1 MTLETAFMLPVQDAQ
16 HSFRR
21 LLKAMSE
28 PGVIVA
34 LHQLKRGW
42 QPLNIATTSVL
53 LTLADN
59 DTPVWLSTPLNND
72 IVNQSLRFH
81 TNAPLVSQPEQAT
94 FAVTDE
100 AISSEQL
107 NALSTGTAVAP
118 EAGATLILQVAS
130 LSGGRMLRRRGHCR
144 RTNDRSA
151 AAGVHSARTHRA
163 PASVPARH
171 RPDPDLWRAPA
182 GYSANHSCGGV
193 LMYVAV
199 KGGEKAIDAAHALQ
213 ESRRRGDTDLPELS
227 VAQIEQ
233 QLNLAVDRV
242 MTEGGI
248 ADRELAALALKQA
261 SGDNVEAI
269 FLLRAYRTTLA
280 KLAVSEPL
288 DTTGMRLER
297 RISAVYKDIPG
308 GQLLGPTYDYT
319 HRLLDFTLLANGE
332 APTLTTA
339 DSEQQ
344 PSPHVFSLLARQGLA
359 KFEEDSGAQPDD
371 ITRTPP
377 VYPCSRSSRLQQL
390 MRGDEGY
397 LLALAYSTQRGYGRN
412 HPFAGEIR
420 SGYIDVSIVP
430 EELGFAVNVGE
441 LLMTECEM
449 VNGFID
455 PPGEPPH
462 FTRGYGLVFGMS
474 ERKAMAMALVDRAL
488 QAPEYGEH
496 ATGPAQDEEFVLAHA
511 DNVEAAGFVS
521 HLKLPH
527 YVDFQAELELLKRLQ
542 QEQNHG

>member
-1 MTLETAFMLPVQDAQ
+1 MNLMRFL
-16 HSFRR
+16 RR
-21 LLKAMSE
+21 PISLRQRLILTIGAILLVFELISVFWLWHE
-28 PGVIVA
+28 STEQIQLFEQA
-34 LHQLKRGW
+34 LR
-42 QPLNIATTSVL
+42 
-53 LTLADN
+53 DN
-59 DTPVWLSTPLNND
+59 RNND
-72 IVNQSLRFH
+72 RHIMR
-81 TNAPLVSQPEQAT
+81 EIR
-94 FAVTDE
+94 E
-100 AISSEQL
+100 A
-107 NALSTGTAVAP
+107 
-118 EAGATLILQVAS
+118 VAS
-130 LSGGRMLRRRGHCR
+130 LIVPGVFMVSLTLFICYQAVRRITRPLAELQKELEARTADNLTPIAIHSATLEIEAVVSALNDLVSRLTNTLDNERLFTADVAHELR
-144 RTNDRSA
+144 TPL
-151 AAGVHSARTHRA
+151 AGVRLHLELLAKTH
-163 PASVPARH
+163 H
-171 RPDPDLWRAPA
+171 I
-182 GYSANHSCGGV
+182 
-193 LMYVAV
+193 
-199 KGGEKAIDAAHALQ
+199 EQ
-213 ESRRRGDTDLPELS
+213 ESRRRGNTDLPELS

-455 PPGEPPH
+455 PPDEPPH

-496 ATGPAQDEEFVLAHA
+496 TTGPAQDEEFVLAHA

>member
-1 MTLETAFMLPVQDAQ
+1 
-16 HSFRR
+16 
-21 LLKAMSE
+21 
-28 PGVIVA
+28 
-34 LHQLKRGW
+34 
-42 QPLNIATTSVL
+42 
-53 LTLADN
+53 
-59 DTPVWLSTPLNND
+59 
-72 IVNQSLRFH
+72 
-81 TNAPLVSQPEQAT
+81 
-94 FAVTDE
+94 
-100 AISSEQL
+100 
-107 NALSTGTAVAP
+107 
-118 EAGATLILQVAS
+118 
-130 LSGGRMLRRRGHCR
+130 
-144 RTNDRSA
+144 
-151 AAGVHSARTHRA
+151 
-163 PASVPARH
+163 
-171 RPDPDLWRAPA
+171 
-182 GYSANHSCGGV
+182 
-193 LMYVAV
+193 MYVAV

-213 ESRRRGDTDLPELS
+213 ESRRRGNTDLPELS

-288 DTTGMRLER
+288 DTTEMRLER

-339 DSEQQ
+339 DSAQQ

-441 LLMTECEM
+441 LLITECEM

-455 PPGEPPH
+455 PPDEPPH

-521 HLKLPH
+521 HLKLPTTSISRPNWSYSNVCNRSRTMANLSGYNFAYLDEQTKRMIRRAILKAVAIPGYQVPFGGREMPMPYGWGTGGIQLTASVIGESDVLKVIDQGADDTTNAVSIRNFFKRVTGVNTTERTDDATLIQTRH
-527 YVDFQAELELLKRLQ
+527 RIPETPLTEDQIIIFQVPIPEPLRFIEPRETETRTMHALEEYGVMQVKLYEDIARFGHIATTYAYPVKVNGRYVMDPSPIEIR
-542 QEQNHG
+542 

>member
-1 MTLETAFMLPVQDAQ
+1 
-16 HSFRR
+16 
-21 LLKAMSE
+21 
-28 PGVIVA
+28 
-34 LHQLKRGW
+34 
-42 QPLNIATTSVL
+42 
-53 LTLADN
+53 
-59 DTPVWLSTPLNND
+59 
-72 IVNQSLRFH
+72 
-81 TNAPLVSQPEQAT
+81 
-94 FAVTDE
+94 
-100 AISSEQL
+100 
-107 NALSTGTAVAP
+107 
-118 EAGATLILQVAS
+118 
-130 LSGGRMLRRRGHCR
+130 
-144 RTNDRSA
+144 
-151 AAGVHSARTHRA
+151 
-163 PASVPARH
+163 
-171 RPDPDLWRAPA
+171 
-182 GYSANHSCGGV
+182 
-193 LMYVAV
+193 MYVAV

-269 FLLRAYRTTLA
+269 ILLRAYRTTLA

-474 ERKAMAMALVDRAL
+474 ERKAMAMATGARHYGDIRATAQKWL
-488 QAPEYGEH
+488 EEVEI
-496 ATGPAQDEEFVLAHA
+496 PANRID
-511 DNVEAAGFVS
+511 D
-521 HLKLPH
+521 LPTT
-527 YVDFQAELELLKRLQ
+527 FSGGMQQRLQ
-542 QEQNHG
+542 IARNLVTHPKLVFMDEPTGGLDVSVQARLLDLLRGLVVELNLAVVIVTHDLGVARLLADRLLVMKQGQVVESGLTDRVLDDPHHPYTQLLVSSVLQN

>member
-1 MTLETAFMLPVQDAQ
+1 
-16 HSFRR
+16 
-21 LLKAMSE
+21 
-28 PGVIVA
+28 
-34 LHQLKRGW
+34 
-42 QPLNIATTSVL
+42 
-53 LTLADN
+53 
-59 DTPVWLSTPLNND
+59 
-72 IVNQSLRFH
+72 
-81 TNAPLVSQPEQAT
+81 
-94 FAVTDE
+94 
-100 AISSEQL
+100 
-107 NALSTGTAVAP
+107 
-118 EAGATLILQVAS
+118 
-130 LSGGRMLRRRGHCR
+130 
-144 RTNDRSA
+144 
-151 AAGVHSARTHRA
+151 
-163 PASVPARH
+163 
-171 RPDPDLWRAPA
+171 
-182 GYSANHSCGGV
+182 
-193 LMYVAV
+193 MYVAV

-288 DTTGMRLER
+288 DTTEMRLER

-359 KFEEDSGAQPDD
+359 NFEEDSGAQPDD
-371 ITRTPP
+371 I
-377 VYPCSRSSRLQQL
+377 
-390 MRGDEGY
+390 
-397 LLALAYSTQRGYGRN
+397 TQRGYGRN

-449 VNGFID
+449 INGFID